1 MPLPEEFNFKEPI
14 EVPDAHEDLEL
25 IRDVIQAALAD
36 ENEGLVVA
44 TIGEGEDQVRAT
56 PNPQGG
62 FSITAGS
69 VMGNREAMELG
80 EGQSSSRS
88 LAFDGL
94 LRVVRATIEVGT
106 QLPGDEL
113 GISTKRIPQAGL
125 KAFIGSIAS
134 TVRRHK

>member
-1 MPLPEEFNFKEPI
+1 MPLPEEFNFKVPI

-36 ENEGLVVA
+36 ESEGLVVA

-62 FSITAGS
+62 FSLTTGT

-80 EGQSSSRS
+80 EGQTSSRS
-88 LAFDGL
+88 LAVDGL
-94 LRVVRATIEVGT
+94 LRVMRATIEVGT
-106 QLPGDEL
+106 QLPHDEL
-113 GISTKRIPQAGL
+113 SVSTKRIPPAGL
-125 KAFIGSIAS
+125 RAFIGSIAS
-134 TVRRHK
+134 TVREHQ